1 MTQSLPTL
9 CLVHQSP
16 PRLIPLLSG
25 RCGKLNCIYTYT
37 VHPHARRYC
46 EEEEAAKLRAR
57 RRRPTTNTTIVR
69 PSSSCAGRARDIAD
83 AGTTTTTLTTFTL
96 PQSLI
101 HHHSKQ
107 KSNRYPPA
115 MPRRTSRSSASQ
127 QQQQQQQQPAT
138 PVLDGCVIS
147 FCGKFTPWGHT
158 QASFEA
164 LVRALGGRPMK
175 TVTKNATHLV
185 CTQDDYRYGD
195 DGKVKAAT
203 KAGVKIVQ
211 PEWLL
216 ACEKQNHSQGGNN
229 GPVSDDDY
237 LWANAD
243 LSAPAPTKKGSALTT
258 TANGTGGGTGG
269 GAKRTKA
276 DDDDQDGDEDDA
288 DAKPQAK
295 KQKAHGTNGKTK
307 VKAEDA
313 AVKEEKVVAEGQF
326 MKSKG
331 LTIPLDEYCQLVS
344 YQVYVEPDSGMIYDA
359 SLNQSS
365 TSNNHNKFYRLQI
378 LRDTT
383 SGSFKTWTRWGRV
396 GEAGQNAILGNGT
409 FPDALKNFEKK
420 FKDKSGLPWDRR
432 GEDPKPGKYAFVER
446 SYNDDDDEDDE
457 DMDDAEV
464 KAEDGDEQA
473 STPDC
478 TLPKPVQD
486 LMEIIFNQKY
496 FMDTMAS
503 LNYDANKLPLGK
515 LSKATILRGFQ
526 QLKDLAA
533 LIDDPTLA
541 KSKWDMTLAAATEHL
556 SNTYYSLIPHAF
568 GRHRPP
574 VINSDPQLK
583 KEIELLESLSDM
595 KDAAD
600 LLKKDRAGSRS
611 AQDVHA
617 LDRQFQSLGM
627 EEMTPLAHD
636 GAEFRH
642 LRNYLHGSQGSTHS
656 HYRYQLQNIFRIERR
671 GEDLR
676 LRESKFAD
684 VPSDRR
690 LLWHGSRATNFGG
703 ILSQGLR
710 IAPPEAPVSG
720 YMFGKGIYLADMS
733 SKSAGYCCSGN
744 SNGHALLLLCEAE
757 LGDPLQRLTHS
768 SYNAGEDAVRNGMWS
783 TLGQGSMGP
792 SKWQDAGVVH
802 ESLKG
807 IRMPDPSVKTGDT
820 NVPNTTLFYNEYICY
835 DVAQVKLRY
844 LFHVKL

>member
-1 MTQSLPTL
+1 MPTR
-9 CLVHQSP
+9 S
-16 PRLIPLLSG
+16 RSAAAA
-25 RCGKLNCIYTYT
+25 T
-37 VHPHARRYC
+37 
-46 EEEEAAKLRAR
+46 AAK
-57 RRRPTTNTTIVR
+57 
-69 PSSSCAGRARDIAD
+69 
-83 AGTTTTTLTTFTL
+83 
-96 PQSLI
+96 
-101 HHHSKQ
+101 KQ
-107 KSNRYPPA
+107 A
-115 MPRRTSRSSASQ
+115 QA
-127 QQQQQQQQPAT
+127 QQPAT
-138 PVLDGCVIS
+138 PPLAGCVVS

-158 QASFEA
+158 QTSFEA
-164 LVRALGGRPMK
+164 LVRTLGGRAMK
-175 TVTKNATHLV
+175 TVSKDATHLV
-185 CTQDDYRYGD
+185 CTQLDYRQGN
-195 DGKVKAAT
+195 DGKVKAA
-203 KAGVKIVQ
+203 KDASVKIVQ

-216 ACEKQNHSQGGNN
+216 ESEKQGK
-229 GPVSDDDY
+229 PVSDDDY
-237 LWANAD
+237 LWANANFNV
-243 LSAPAPTKKGSALTT
+243 PAPTKKGSALPAT
-258 TANGTGGGTGG
+258 NGTSSSGS
-269 GAKRTKA
+269 KRANAAA
-276 DDDDQDGDEDDA
+276 DDEDEDAHDV

-295 KQKAHGTNGKTK
+295 KQKANGTTK
-307 VKAEDA
+307 AKAAAAVTDED

-326 MKSKG
+326 MKKKG
-331 LTIPLDEYCQLVS
+331 LTIPLDEYCQLAN
-344 YQVYVEPDSGMIYDA
+344 YQVYVDPDSGMIYDA

-365 TSNNHNKFYRLQI
+365 STNNHNKFYRLQI
-378 LRDTT
+378 LRETT

-396 GEAGQNAILGNGT
+396 GEAGQNAVLGNGT
-409 FPDALKNFEKK
+409 FQDALKNFEKK
-420 FKDKSGLPWDRR
+420 FKDKSGLPWDKR
-432 GEDPKPGKYAFVER
+432 GDNPKPGKYAFVER
-446 SYNDDDDEDDE
+446 SYNDDDSDEE
-457 DMDDAEV
+457 MDDADDKPGV
-464 KAEDGDEQA
+464 KTEDGEEA

-486 LMEIIFNQKY
+486 LMEIIFNQAY
-496 FMDTMAS
+496 FRDTMAS

-541 KSKWDMTLAAATEHL
+541 KSKWDMTMAAATEHL

-568 GRHRPP
+568 GRNRPP
-574 VINSDPQLK
+574 IINSDPQLK

-600 LLKKDRAGSRS
+600 LLKMDRSSRS
-611 AQDVHA
+611 AQEVHA

-636 GAEFRH
+636 GAEFGQ
-642 LRNYLHGSQGSTHS
+642 LRDYLNGSKGSTHS
-656 HYRYQLQNIFRIERR
+656 YSYKVQNIFRIERR

-676 LRESKFAD
+676 LRESKFANI
-684 VPSDRR
+684 PSDRR
-690 LLWHGSRATNFGG
+690 LLWHGSRVTNFGG

-768 SYNAGEDAVRNGMWS
+768 SYHAGEDAAKNGMWS

-807 IRMPDPSVKTGDT
+807 IRMPDPGIKTGDT